1 MCNTVCEGVLPLRW
15 KRAALLVLVSVLLLC
30 SGCNMGDTDE
40 LFCLPQPSEEYLIL
54 QSKIDE
60 VLRAGAVYSAPASG
74 AYRQSV
80 QLYDID
86 GDGEDEAIAF
96 FNTSGERPLKIYIY
110 HKTDGNYEVAATIEG
125 EGSGI
130 DSIYYT
136 DMDGDGWSEIIVGW
150 RSSDIQMLNAYSL
163 RGFQPAVIATSDYT
177 QYTVRDLDSDGRD
190 ELFVIRHN
198 GAEYGGTVD
207 MYSIQE
213 SGDTAM
219 ASAKL
224 SIGMETIGKLTT
236 GLTSDKKAALFVEGG
251 YSGSGIVTDIF
262 VCEDEELKRITGT
275 GSPVSEDTVRG
286 DIVYCRDINSDG
298 IKEVPIPR
306 SLPSTN
312 ENAYRVLDWY
322 AYSSSGTRKLVL
334 TTYHNSSDG
343 WYLVLPDEWGDD
355 ITLRRE
361 DSVSGERAVIFS
373 VWRGENLPPEDFL
386 IIYAL
391 SGENREDK
399 AKRDGRFILLTEDE
413 VIYAAELIISDGAWR
428 YMVDTQYVKDNF
440 SLIYSEWVT
449 GLT

>member
-1 MCNTVCEGVLPLRW
+1 M
-15 KRAALLVLVSVLLLC
+15 
-30 SGCNMGDTDE
+30 
-40 LFCLPQPSEEYLIL
+40 
-54 QSKIDE
+54 
-60 VLRAGAVYSAPASG
+60 
-74 AYRQSV
+74 
-80 QLYDID
+80 
-86 GDGEDEAIAF
+86 
-96 FNTSGERPLKIYIY
+96 
-110 HKTDGNYEVAATIEG
+110 
-125 EGSGI
+125 
-130 DSIYYT
+130 
-136 DMDGDGWSEIIVGW
+136 
-150 RSSDIQMLNAYSL
+150 
-163 RGFQPAVIATSDYT
+163 
-177 QYTVRDLDSDGRD
+177 
-190 ELFVIRHN
+190 
-198 GAEYGGTVD
+198 
-207 MYSIQE
+207 
-213 SGDTAM
+213 
-219 ASAKL
+219 
-224 SIGMETIGKLTT
+224 
-236 GLTSDKKAALFVEGG
+236 
-251 YSGSGIVTDIF
+251 
-262 VCEDEELKRITGT
+262 CEDEELKRVTGT

-413 VIYAAELIISDGAWR
+413 VI
-428 YMVDTQYVKDNF
+428 
-440 SLIYSEWVT
+440 
-449 GLT
+449 